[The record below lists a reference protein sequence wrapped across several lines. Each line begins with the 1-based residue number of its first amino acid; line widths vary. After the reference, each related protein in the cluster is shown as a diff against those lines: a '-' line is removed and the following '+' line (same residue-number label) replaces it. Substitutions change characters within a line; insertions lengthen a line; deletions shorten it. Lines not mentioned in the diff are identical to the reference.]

1 MPLSY
6 SHCLALSDVHAVSVT
21 VIAVHVEKLR
31 VLNPLGTFQS
41 IERVLVSY
49 SLSYPQQLDIDS
61 EEDRS

>member
-6 SHCLALSDVHAVSVT
+6 SHCLALPDVHAASVT
-21 VIAVHVEKLR
+21 VIAVGVANLR

-49 SLSYPQQLDIDS
+49 SLSYPQQLDVGS